1 MAAKFRI
8 NGEEQPFE
16 AITVRALLQRLGIKP
31 DARGAAVAV
40 NGAVVPRREW
50 DARQLAANDEVDVV
64 RPYSGG

>member
-1 MAAKFRI
+1 MTAVFRL

-16 AITVRALLQRLGIKP
+16 LMTVRALLQRLGVSA

-50 DARQLAANDEVDVV
+50 DARQLAADDEVDVV

>member
-1 MAAKFRI
+1 MTTTFRV
-8 NGEEQPFE
+8 NGEELPFE
-16 AITVRALLQRLGIKP
+16 AVTVRALLQRLNVNA

-50 DARQLAANDEVDVV
+50 DVRQLCADDEIDVV